1 MIKAAVLGSPI
12 AHSLSPAL
20 HHAAYE
26 FLGLEGSYEA
36 IDVTSENLER
46 FLGEIDDSWTGFSL
60 TMPLKERVLEIV
72 KDVEVLA
79 RDISSA
85 NTLIRGG
92 DGWHAVTTDVN
103 GFRAAMQ
110 FRKME
115 NFSSVV
121 ILGSGATARAAA
133 RAFDGEG
140 RTITVV
146 HRSMNRE
153 SAMIQAAPL
162 SSVHFL
168 TWGSPIPSVDL
179 LVNTTPRTV
188 ADEVASNK
196 SLNFAGVLFE
206 ALYDPWPTS
215 LLSKWKSRGL
225 SCLDGLD
232 LLVHQGIDQ
241 VALMTKMAIVR
252 EDLAPVMRQAGLDEL
267 LGRSH
272 NK

>member
-20 HHAAYE
+20 HRAAYR
-26 FLGLEGSYEA
+26 FLGIEGSYEA
-36 IDVTSENLER
+36 IDVTTENLEQ
-46 FLGEIDDSWTGFSL
+46 FLGAVDDSWTGFSL

-72 KDVEVLA
+72 ENVELLA
-79 RDISSA
+79 RDIASA
-85 NTLIRGG
+85 NTLVRGG
-92 DGWHAVTTDVN
+92 DGWHALTTDVN

-110 FRKME
+110 FREME

-121 ILGSGATARAAA
+121 LLGSGATARAAA

-146 HRSMNRE
+146 HRSRHRE

-162 SSVHFL
+162 SSVRFL
-168 TWGSPIPSVDL
+168 TWGTEIPSVDL

-188 ADEVASNK
+188 ADEVARDQSH
-196 SLNFAGVLFE
+196 NFGGVLFE
-206 ALYDPWPTS
+206 ALYDPWPTN
-215 LLSKWKSRGL
+215 LLSEWKSRGL
-225 SCLDGLD
+225 PCIDGLD

-267 LGRSH
+267 LGRRH
-272 NK
+272 KK